1 MPKNPERRFVI
12 LDRDGTIIE
21 EREYLS
27 DPDQVTLIPGVGA
40 GLREFQRMG
49 FGLVVIT
56 NQSGIGRR
64 FFDKVQLERVH
75 ERLKQL
81 LDREGVHLDGIYI
94 CPHKP
99 DDDCGCRKPRLGLL
113 QKAAKDL
120 GFSLE
125 RTFIIGDKPSDME
138 MGRVAGGTTVLV
150 RTGYGSQTEKASMA
164 DFVVDDLGGAAASIR
179 SLLRKE
185 ATITQPS

>member
-1 MPKNPERRFVI
+1 
-12 LDRDGTIIE
+12 
-21 EREYLS
+21 
-27 DPDQVTLIPGVGA
+27 
-40 GLREFQRMG
+40 MG

-64 FFDKVQLERVH
+64 LFDQVQLERVH

-120 GFSLE
+120 GFRLE
-125 RTFIIGDKPSDME
+125 NTIVIGDKESDIE
-138 MGRVAGGTTVLV
+138 MGRAAGALTFLV
-150 RTGYGSQTEKASMA
+150 RTGYGHQCATAATA
-164 DFVVDDLGGAAASIR
+164 DFVVDDLAAGTELLR
-179 SLLRKE
+179 SLVEKSRFDC
-185 ATITQPS
+185 S